1 MRQVAFWSNYGR
13 SACGVLAAASVALA
27 LAGCSST
34 VSRFDFPAFNLT
46 GSETPPDTASA
57 DVGSTSSLPPVLPEE
72 SVYSSGNGADGQYAR
87 SSLPPPSYTPRPND
101 TAYSPPP
108 SGHLNAQQA
117 NYDVKLAPR
126 AEPPVARTAK
136 VAGYR
141 VKVAKGDTL
150 SSLSHRYGV
159 SVEEIMSANNLPDG
173 RLSIGQPLVMPGVSG
188 PQPQPQVAEAAPAP
202 APESTPASASASG
215 STYKVQKGDTPH
227 DIAEKLG
234 VDEKAL
240 IARNNLKPNNLR
252 IGQVLVVPDKDE
264 RPAIAE
270 DETPPPASSANPAV
284 HVVKTTTIIA
294 PGAGTSLAEEE
305 SKSIAEGAAA
315 KPANSADKKQG
326 SAPNEIAAS
335 PEITGEDNSR
345 VANGGDLPTPDPM
358 SGNSFRWPV
367 KGRVIAEFGA
377 RPDGGHNDGIDVAVP
392 QGTSVQAAENGVVA
406 YAGNELKG
414 YGNLVLIRHA
424 NNWVSAYANNEELLV
439 KRGDK
444 VRRGQI
450 SAKAGAT
457 GAVNQPQVHFELRK
471 GSRPV
476 DPTKYMSDA
485 AASAD

>member
-1 MRQVAFWSNYGR
+1 
-13 SACGVLAAASVALA
+13 
-27 LAGCSST
+27 
-34 VSRFDFPAFNLT
+34 
-46 GSETPPDTASA
+46 
-57 DVGSTSSLPPVLPEE
+57 
-72 SVYSSGNGADGQYAR
+72 
-87 SSLPPPSYTPRPND
+87 
-101 TAYSPPP
+101 
-108 SGHLNAQQA
+108 
-117 NYDVKLAPR
+117 
-126 AEPPVARTAK
+126 
-136 VAGYR
+136 
-141 VKVAKGDTL
+141 
-150 SSLSHRYGV
+150 
-159 SVEEIMSANNLPDG
+159 MSANNLPDG
-173 RLSIGQPLVMPGVSG
+173 RLSIGQQLVMPGVSG
-188 PQPQPQVAEAAPAP
+188 PQVAETEPAPAP
-202 APESTPASASASG
+202 APPPESALA

-252 IGQVLVVPDKDE
+252 IGQVLVVPDQDD
-264 RPAIAE
+264 RPAVAE
-270 DETPPPASSANPAV
+270 NEMPPASSANPAV

-294 PGAGTSLAEEE
+294 PGATSLAEEE
-305 SKSIAEGAAA
+305 SQSDADGAAA
-315 KPANSADKKQG
+315 TPANASGKKQG
-326 SAPNEIAAS
+326 NSANDVAAS
-335 PEITGEDNSR
+335 PEITGEDKPS
-345 VANGGDLPTPDPM
+345 VANVGDLPTPDPM

-444 VRRGQI
+444 VRRGQVI
-450 SAKAGAT
+450 AKAGAT
-457 GAVNQPQVHFELRK
+457 GAVSQPQVHFELRK